1 VLQQL
6 IAEFDRDA
14 ASNQVYPLDNRD
26 LRKTLAVPP
35 FLEKK
40 FSAALHFYPG
50 VETIPLQN
58 FAPLMSDRDYC
69 LEAHFTWQPGVEG
82 VIFSIGDNMGG
93 VCVFVQAEH
102 VVAAFVGTR
111 GAERQ
116 CRLRLTPGEQQL
128 RLEHRALG
136 QREGL
141 GQLVLNGV
149 MAAETLVMTPTF
161 LRLVGEGIDVGL
173 DRRRK
178 VSADCEGRGV
188 YRYGAHINRVS
199 LTPGPQAP
207 GSLAN
212 VPEAIAQWD

>member
-1 VLQQL
+1 
-6 IAEFDRDA
+6 
-14 ASNQVYPLDNRD
+14 
-26 LRKTLAVPP
+26 
-35 FLEKK
+35 
-40 FSAALHFYPG
+40 
-50 VETIPLQN
+50 
-58 FAPLMSDRDYC
+58 
-69 LEAHFTWQPGVEG
+69 
-82 VIFSIGDNMGG
+82 
-93 VCVFVQAEH
+93 
-102 VVAAFVGTR
+102 
-111 GAERQ
+111 
-116 CRLRLTPGEQQL
+116 
-128 RLEHRALG
+128 
-136 QREGL
+136 
-141 GQLVLNGV
+141 